1 VEQLT
6 QVIRILKTPVTLI
19 ALLALLFG
27 SAYWGYKAVTTEN
40 TVAQVV
46 CVMTDVG
53 PELTPKSVQV
63 RSLNAGAGGG
73 KAKLT
78 ANTTLRPYGFQVIR
92 VNNADDDRL
101 VTGTVIVGNAVN
113 DPEVRLVM
121 QFFPGA
127 VAEGDGRADHV
138 VDVLI
143 GQGFQIA
150 AKPVTTLKVD
160 GPVCLPPPLTGAASA
175 SAASASA
182 SAASA
187 SATATAT
194 PTSSSSAKKK

>member
-1 VEQLT
+1 VDQLT

-27 SAYWGYKAVTTEN
+27 AAYWGYKAVSTDSTKAE
-40 TVAQVV
+40 AK

-53 PELTPKSVQV
+53 SELTPKSVQV
-63 RSLNAGAGGG
+63 RSLNAGAEGG
-73 KAKLT
+73 KAKEI
-78 ANTTLRPYGFQVIR
+78 ANSTLRPYGFTVIR
-92 VNNADDDRL
+92 VNNADDRV
-101 VTGTVIVGNAVN
+101 VTGTVVVGNAAS

-143 GQGFQIA
+143 GQGFKTA
-150 AKPVTTLKVD
+150 TNPVTTLKVD
-160 GPVCLPPPLTGAASA
+160 GPVCLPPPLSPSGSTSAATASA
-175 SAASASA
+175 SPSA
-182 SAASA
+182 
-187 SATATAT
+187 
-194 PTSSSSAKKK
+194 SAKKK

>member
-1 VEQLT
+1 MVDQLT

-27 SAYWGYKAVTTEN
+27 AGYWGYKAVTTDSASAA
-40 TVAQVV
+40 TT

-53 PELTPKSVQV
+53 GELTPKSVQV
-63 RSLNAGAGGG
+63 RILNAGAGGG

-78 ANTTLRPYGFQVIR
+78 ANTTLRPYGFTVIR
-92 VNNADDDRL
+92 VNNANDDRV
-101 VTGTVIVGNAVN
+101 VTGTVVIGNAVT

-127 VAEGDGRADHV
+127 VAEADGRADHV

-143 GQGFQIA
+143 GQGFQTA
-150 AKPVTTLKVD
+150 ANPVKTLKVN

-182 SAASA
+182 AASP
-187 SATATAT
+187 SPS
-194 PTSSSSAKKK
+194 PTAKKS

>member
-1 VEQLT
+1 MDQLT

-19 ALLALLFG
+19 ALLALLLG
-27 SAYWGYKAVTTEN
+27 AGYWGYKAVTVEN
-40 TVAQVV
+40 KTAQVQ

-53 PELTPKSVQV
+53 SELTPKSVQV

-92 VNNADDDRL
+92 VNNADDDRV
-101 VTGTVIVGNAVN
+101 VTGTVVIGNAVS

-127 VAEGDGRADHV
+127 VAEGDGRPDHV

-143 GQGFQIA
+143 GQGFQTA
-150 AKPVTTLKVD
+150 PKPVTTLKVD

-182 SAASA
+182 STAPSA
-187 SATATAT
+187 SATPS
-194 PTSSSSAKKK
+194 PTAKKR

>member
-1 VEQLT
+1 MDQLT

-27 SAYWGYKAVTTEN
+27 AGYWGYKAVTTEN
-40 TVAQVV
+40 KTAQVQ

-53 PELTPKSVQV
+53 SELTPKSVQV
-63 RSLNAGAGGG
+63 RILNAGAPGG

-101 VTGTVIVGNAVN
+101 VTGTVVIGNAAS

-127 VAEGDGRADHV
+127 VAEGDGRPDHV

-143 GQGFQIA
+143 GPGFQTDP
-150 AKPVTTLKVD
+150 KPVTTLKVD

-182 SAASA
+182 SASA
-187 SATATAT
+187 AETPSPT
-194 PTSSSSAKKK
+194 PTAKKS